1 MAKKSVRNRN
11 EKRIGLV
18 EKYRAEREEY
28 RRCAKLISNVHLS
41 DKERSDAM
49 EKLQQM
55 PRDSSPSRRRHRCKL
70 CGRPRAYNRLTGL
83 CRLHMRIATIN
94 GMVPGMRKASW

>member
-11 EKRIGLV
+11 QKRFKLV
-18 EKYRAEREEY
+18 NRLRTKRDELRTAV
-28 RRCAKLISNVHLS
+28 SNINLS
-41 DKERSDAM
+41 DKDRWEAQN
-49 EKLQQM
+49 KLQTL
-55 PRDSSPSRRRHRCKL
+55 PRDSSPTRRRNRCKL
-70 CGRPRAYNRLTGL
+70 CGRPRSYNRLTGL

>member
-11 EKRIGLV
+11 ENRIKLVNQHRAKRNKL
-18 EKYRAEREEY
+18 REDV
-28 RRCAKLISNVHLS
+28 KNIHLS
-41 DKERSDAM
+41 DKERWEAM
-49 EKLQQM
+49 QKLQDL
-55 PRDSSPSRRRHRCKL
+55 PRNSSPARRRNRCKL

-94 GMVPGMRKASW
+94 GMVPGMHKASW

>member
-11 EKRIGLV
+11 EKRIKLV
-18 EKYRAEREEY
+18 DRYREKRDKLREDV
-28 RRCAKLISNVHLS
+28 SNINLS
-41 DKERSDAM
+41 DKERWDAM
-49 EKLQQM
+49 KQLQDL
-55 PRDSSPSRRRHRCKL
+55 PRDSSPTRRRNRCKL

-94 GMVPGMRKASW
+94 GMVPGMHKASW

>member
-11 EKRIGLV
+11 ENRIKTTSRLREKRDMLRDAVRNI
-18 EKYRAEREEY
+18 
-28 RRCAKLISNVHLS
+28 NLS
-41 DKERSDAM
+41 EKERWDAM
-49 EKLQQM
+49 IKLQEL
-55 PRDSSPSRRRHRCKL
+55 PRDSSPTRRRNRCKL

-94 GMVPGMRKASW
+94 GMIPGMHKASW

>member
-11 EKRIGLV
+11 ADRVKLVNKHRAKRDQLRSDV
-18 EKYRAEREEY
+18 
-28 RRCAKLISNVHLS
+28 SNLNLS
-41 DKERSDAM
+41 DKERWDAAQ
-49 EKLQQM
+49 KLQAL
-55 PRDSSPSRRRHRCKL
+55 PRDSSPIRRRNRCKL

-83 CRLHMRIATIN
+83 CRLHMRIATIG